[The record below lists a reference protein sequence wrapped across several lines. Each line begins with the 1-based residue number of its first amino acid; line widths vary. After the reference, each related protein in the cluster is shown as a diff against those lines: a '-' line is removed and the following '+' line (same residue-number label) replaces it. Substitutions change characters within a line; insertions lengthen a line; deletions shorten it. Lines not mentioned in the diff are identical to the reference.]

1 MALRLLLRK
10 RRYVGHIQW
19 GGMSKSPTVWDNL
32 YGAGALGIGDKIFSR
47 DRKKFTETLCPTRVP
62 WFGKF
67 MRGSKLR
74 MGVTKRQDFGVT
86 LDMAKALLVGW
97 DLEWK

>member
-1 MALRLLLRK
+1 M
-10 RRYVGHIQW
+10 GHIQW
-19 GGMSKSPTVWDNL
+19 GGMSKEPTVWNNL
-32 YGAGALGIGDKIFSR
+32 YGAGTLPMGDKIFSR

-74 MGVTKRQDFGVT
+74 IGVTKRQDFGVT
-86 LDMAKALLVGW
+86 LDMVKVILSG
-97 DLEWK
+97 